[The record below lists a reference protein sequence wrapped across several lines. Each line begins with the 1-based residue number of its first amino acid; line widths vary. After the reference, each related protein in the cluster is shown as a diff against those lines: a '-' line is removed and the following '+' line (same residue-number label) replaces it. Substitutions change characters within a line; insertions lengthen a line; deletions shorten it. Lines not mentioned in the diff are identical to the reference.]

1 VLPVT
6 RDYDHELVPPGVPP
20 VMRVAHAA
28 WVLGDMDPRLLMRWC
43 RSGYARPM
51 PRLKPG
57 DMFWLPAAEVARL
70 ADALRIDPVWDAV
83 L

>member
-1 VLPVT
+1 MTQPLEYRYVV
-6 RDYDHELVPPGVPP
+6 VPPGVPP
-20 VMRVAHAA
+20 IMRVAHAA

-43 RSGYARPM
+43 RSGYARPIQ
-51 PRLKPG
+51 RLKPG

-70 ADALRIDPVWDAV
+70 ADELLIEPVWHAV